1 MSSMDKLRHVYHHG
15 WADTDT
21 YRSVDS
27 FLVNRLGR
35 PTREERYQHRAEAFD
50 EGVKAALFGASFMV
64 GTGRVRAG
72 RAAVGVGTKAVSQ
85 VGRSLSGFM
94 FARTRG
100 KLALASVPT
109 LINAARGIN
118 AGLRTKRQGRI
129 LQAAGLGG
137 LLWNRFR

>member
-21 YRSVDS
+21 FRSVDS
-27 FLVNRLGR
+27 FLVDRLGR
-35 PTREERYQHRAEAFD
+35 PSREERYQNRSEALS
-50 EGVKAALFGASFMV
+50 EGLQAALYGSAFMF
-64 GTGRVRAG
+64 GTGRVRVG
-72 RAAVGVGTKAVSQ
+72 KAAVRAGSKTVSR
-85 VGRSLSGFM
+85 VGRDLAFGPM

-100 KLALASVPT
+100 KLAMDSVPA
-109 LINAARGIN
+109 LIGAARGIN

-137 LLWNRFR
+137 LIRQF

>member
-1 MSSMDKLRHVYHHG
+1 MDKLRHIYQHG

-35 PTREERYQHRAEAFD
+35 PTREERYQNRADALD
-50 EGVKAALFGASFMV
+50 EGLKAALFGASFMV

-72 RAAVGVGTKAVSQ
+72 KAGVSLGVKAINQFGSSM
-85 VGRSLSGFM
+85 RRPM

-100 KLALASVPT
+100 KLTMEAIPKLVG
-109 LINAARGIN
+109 AARGIN

-129 LQAAGLGG
+129 LQAVGLGG
-137 LLWNRFR
+137 LLRQF

>member
-1 MSSMDKLRHVYHHG
+1 MDKLRHIYHHG

-35 PTREERYQHRAEAFD
+35 PSREERYQNRSEALD
-50 EGVKAALFGASFMV
+50 EGLKAALFGASFMV

-72 RAAVGVGTKAVSQ
+72 KAGVTLGVKAISGVGSK
-85 VGRSLSGFM
+85 LSNPFM

-100 KLALASVPT
+100 KLAMDSVPT
-109 LINAARGIN
+109 LIGAARGIN

-129 LQAAGLGG
+129 LQAVGLGG
-137 LLWNRFR
+137 LIRQF